1 MSYTELHT
9 GKLTPVKT
17 IKSHQEFMDFVYEN
31 ELTGR
36 HEISIEMYL
45 DTNLITDVTV
55 TTGQLPILLCTH
67 NDIDGLPHYCF
78 YENVIYRF
86 DDYIAGNDK
95 SYINRFIKNSN
106 GSIDFVSMFNSWLI
120 GFEEELQDGLDALL
134 DKGNKDEDR

>member
-17 IKSHQEFMDFVYEN
+17 INSHQEFIDFVVEN

-36 HEISIEMYL
+36 HEISIDEYL
-45 DTNLITDVTV
+45 RYNFITDVT
-55 TTGQLPILLCTH
+55 TKKTPILLCTH

-86 DDYIAGNDK
+86 DDYVTDNGD
-95 SYINRFIKNSN
+95 YINRFIRKSD
-106 GSIDFVSMFNSWLI
+106 GSIYFINMFHNAWRDNFS
-120 GFEEELQDGLDALL
+120 EELQDGLDELL
-134 DKGNKDEDR
+134 NKENKDEDR